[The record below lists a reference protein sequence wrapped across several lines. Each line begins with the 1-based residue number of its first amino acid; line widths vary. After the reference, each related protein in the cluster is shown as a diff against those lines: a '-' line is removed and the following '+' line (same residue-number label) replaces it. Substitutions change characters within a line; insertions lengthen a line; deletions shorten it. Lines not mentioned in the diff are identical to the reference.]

1 MIRDNSTAQAMAMMI
16 VAMLMLPGIDAIAK
30 WLSGAVSSGQVTWSR
45 FFFQVIFMSPLLWLT
60 RGPWWTPALLLHA
73 ARGALI
79 ALATLCFFTGLGYL
93 PMADA
98 IAIFFIEPLLVTLL
112 SALFLGEAIHWRRI
126 SAIALGFIGA
136 LIVIRPTFAEVGYAV
151 LLPVGAATC
160 FSFYILL
167 TRKLVANEDPIR
179 LQFFAGIFGCL
190 VMGGGL
196 AWGTASEVS
205 ILTAAWPSNSQWLLL
220 AALGLIGASCHLLV
234 VYAYRWASIG
244 ILAPFQYIE
253 IIAATTLGLVI
264 FGDFPDAPTWLG
276 IAIIVGSG
284 IYVFRREARLAA
296 EDRIAELSDPATPD
310 GTLAVETTPDPN
322 PKKSTTP

>member
-1 MIRDNSTAQAMAMMI
+1 MLDNNSTARAMALMI
-16 VAMLMLPGIDAIAK
+16 AAMLMLPGIDAIAK
-30 WLSGAVSSGQVTWSR
+30 WLAGSVSSGQVTWSR

-60 RGPWWTPALLLHA
+60 RGPWWTPALPLHA

-79 ALATLCFFTGLGYL
+79 
-93 PMADA
+93 
-98 IAIFFIEPLLVTLL
+98 I
-112 SALFLGEAIHWRRI
+112 
-126 SAIALGFIGA
+126 
-136 LIVIRPTFAEVGYAV
+136 IRPTFADVGYAA

-167 TRKLVANEDPIR
+167 TRKLVANDDPIR

-190 VMGGGL
+190 VMSAGL
-196 AWGTASEVS
+196 AWGTASDVE
-205 ILTAAWPSNSQWLLL
+205 ILTAAWPSTTQWLLL
-220 AALGLIGASCHLLV
+220 GALGLIAATCHLLV
-234 VYAYRWASIG
+234 VYAYRAASIG

-253 IIAATTLGLVI
+253 IIAATILGLVI

-296 EDRIAELSDPATPD
+296 QHKIDELSDPSAPD
-310 GTLAVETTPDPN
+310 GTLATRSTPKFGSDQN
-322 PKKSTTP
+322 